1 MSRLTRKMM
10 GKVVLPII
18 PMEINSEEDL
28 NKYHKVRREYE
39 VMAIKLAEYEDKEEA
54 LEETKEQILKEYALD
69 LYEEFNQVMRCT
81 GKIDMQDVVDILQ
94 LNEEKDKKI
103 IIGQKYKL
111 KNSKSEVTVTSI
123 YDDKTVGVIFN
134 SGFEGEVNISAL
146 DI

>member
-1 MSRLTRKMM
+1 M